1 LAEPLKTILVTG
13 GAGYIGSHTCV
24 LLLEAGYEVVV
35 VDNLINSSSESLRR
49 VENITGKT
57 LYFYQ
62 VDLLDKIEL
71 RQIFEQ
77 HKIAAV
83 IHFAAL
89 KAVGESVEIPL
100 LYYQNNLGATF
111 NLLGVMEEFGVKKL
125 VFSSSAA
132 VYGDPQQVPIR
143 EDAATVPTNPYAHT
157 KLMIEQILQDM
168 RAADPS
174 WQFIA
179 LRYFNPVGAHP
190 SGDLGEH
197 PQGRPNN
204 LSPFVA
210 QVAIGRR
217 DKVEVY
223 GDDYDTPDGTGM
235 RDYIHIL
242 DLAAGH
248 LNALKKLDKGSG
260 MEVYNLGTGRAYSV
274 LEMIAAFEEATGK
287 DIPYTVTNRRAGDV
301 ATVYA
306 DPSKANQ
313 ELAWQA
319 DRGLYEMVVDVW
331 RWQSKNPNGFD
342 TD

>member
-1 LAEPLKTILVTG
+1 
-13 GAGYIGSHTCV
+13 
-24 LLLEAGYEVVV
+24 
-35 VDNLINSSSESLRR
+35 
-49 VENITGKT
+49 
-57 LYFYQ
+57 
-62 VDLLDKIEL
+62 
-71 RQIFEQ
+71 
-77 HKIAAV
+77 
-83 IHFAAL
+83 
-89 KAVGESVEIPL
+89 
-100 LYYQNNLGATF
+100 
-111 NLLGVMEEFGVKKL
+111 
-125 VFSSSAA
+125 
-132 VYGDPQQVPIR
+132 
-143 EDAATVPTNPYAHT
+143 
-157 KLMIEQILQDM
+157 
-168 RAADPS
+168 
-174 WQFIA
+174 
-179 LRYFNPVGAHP
+179 
-190 SGDLGEH
+190 
-197 PQGRPNN
+197 
-204 LSPFVA
+204 
-210 QVAIGRR
+210 VAIGRR

-342 TD
+342 ID